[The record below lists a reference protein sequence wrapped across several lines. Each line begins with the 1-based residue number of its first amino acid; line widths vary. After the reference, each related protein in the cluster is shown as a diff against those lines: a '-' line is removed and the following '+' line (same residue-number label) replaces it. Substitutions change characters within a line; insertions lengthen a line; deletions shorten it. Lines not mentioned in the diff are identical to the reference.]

1 MTKRSS
7 GLPGEYVKKF
17 TVTDTKLKLKEQ
29 TTVDGIHNPDGLFDS
44 GGNVFYQDVSYM
56 GTMRR
61 LDGRFTLQLEWVDI
75 DQGGHRVELPHVL
88 VERIIQVHDR
98 IMDEAKS
105 DRAKR
110 AMETRISR
118 GYIPNFSK
126 EKGEYRSIGNE
137 AQAWREPER
146 EANDGR

>member
-1 MTKRSS
+1 MTKRSA

-17 TVTDTKLKLKEQ
+17 TVTDTKFKLRDH
-29 TTVDGIHNPDGLFDS
+29 TTVDGLHNPDGLLDGS
-44 GGNVFYQDVSYM
+44 GNVFYHDISYV
-56 GTMRR
+56 GVMRR
-61 LDGRFTLQLEWVDI
+61 FDGKFTLQLEWVDSY
-75 DQGGHRVELPHVL
+75 QNGHRVEFPHAL

-110 AMETRISR
+110 AMETRMDR

-126 EKGEYRSIGNE
+126 EKGE
-137 AQAWREPER
+137 
-146 EANDGR
+146 

>member
-17 TVTDTKLKLKEQ
+17 TVTDTKFKLRDH
-29 TTVDGIHNPDGLFDS
+29 TTVDGLHNPDGLLDGS
-44 GGNVFYQDVSYM
+44 GNVFWHDISYV
-56 GTMRR
+56 GVMRR
-61 LDGRFTLQLEWVDI
+61 LDGKFTLQLEWVDSY
-75 DQGGHRVELPHVL
+75 QNGHRVEFPHAL

-105 DRAKR
+105 DRSKR
-110 AMETRISR
+110 AMETRMDR

-126 EKGEYRSIGNE
+126 EKGE
-137 AQAWREPER
+137 
-146 EANDGR
+146 

>member
-1 MTKRSS
+1 MTKRSA

-17 TVTDTKLKLKEQ
+17 TVTDTKFKLRDH
-29 TTVDGIHNPDGLFDS
+29 TTVDGLHNPDGLLDGS
-44 GGNVFYQDVSYM
+44 GNVFWHDISYV
-56 GTMRR
+56 GVMRR
-61 LDGRFTLQLEWVDI
+61 FDRKFTLQLEWVDSY
-75 DQGGHRVELPHVL
+75 QNGHRVEFPHAL

-110 AMETRISR
+110 AMETRMDR

-126 EKGEYRSIGNE
+126 EKDKEASNE
-137 AQAWREPER
+137 
-146 EANDGR
+146 

>member
-17 TVTDTKLKLKEQ
+17 TVTDTKFKLRDH
-29 TTVDGIHNPDGLFDS
+29 TTVDGLHNPDGLLDGS
-44 GGNVFYQDVSYM
+44 GNVFWHDISYV
-56 GTMRR
+56 GVMRR
-61 LDGRFTLQLEWVDI
+61 LDGKFTLQLEWVDSY
-75 DQGGHRVELPHVL
+75 QNGHRVEFPHAL

-110 AMETRISR
+110 AMETRMDR

-126 EKGEYRSIGNE
+126 EKGE
-137 AQAWREPER
+137 
-146 EANDGR
+146 

>member
-1 MTKRSS
+1 MTKRST
-7 GLPGEYVKKF
+7 GLPGEYVKQF
-17 TVTDTKLKLKEQ
+17 TVTDTKLKLREK
-29 TTVDGIHNPDGLFDS
+29 TTIDGLHNPDGLFDS
-44 GGNVFYQDVSYM
+44 EENALYVDISYV
-56 GTMRR
+56 GVMRR
-61 LDGRFTLQLEWVDI
+61 LDGKFTLQLEWVGLDER
-75 DQGGHRVELPHVL
+75 GHRVQLPHVL

-126 EKGEYRSIGNE
+126 EKGE
-137 AQAWREPER
+137 
-146 EANDGR
+146 